1 VGKSTTA
8 NHAMAYREPRLRP
21 HRFLGWSWG
30 EITSQLQG
38 PQRRQALAVW
48 QWSAIRFSSLG
59 TAQEQHFKRYGAAS
73 TYARIDQVRA
83 WLDLAPIG
91 EG

>member
-1 VGKSTTA
+1 
-8 NHAMAYREPRLRP
+8 MAYREPRLRP

-59 TAQEQHFKRYGAAS
+59 TAQEKHFKRYGAAS
-73 TYARIDQVRA
+73 TYARIEQVRA